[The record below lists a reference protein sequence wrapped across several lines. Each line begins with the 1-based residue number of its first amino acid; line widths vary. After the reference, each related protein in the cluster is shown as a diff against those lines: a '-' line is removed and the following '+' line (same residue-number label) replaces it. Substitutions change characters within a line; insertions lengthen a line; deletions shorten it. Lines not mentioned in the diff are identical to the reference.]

1 MADGMWKLH
10 ENGTF
15 ELVEPYKTWLRECKL
30 EGTKAWTNAVV
41 AYLEPR
47 CPYTSQ
53 QLVDELIKRNEQRA
67 EGKVVVFEEFV
78 LEALA
83 GDL

>member
-1 MADGMWKLH
+1 MADGMWKLLDD
-10 ENGTF
+10 GSF
-15 ELVEPYKTWLRECKL
+15 ELVEPYRTWLTECKV
-30 EGTKAWTNAVV
+30 EGTRAWVAAVV

-53 QLVDELIKRNEQRA
+53 ELVDELVKRNEERT
-67 EGKVVVFEEFV
+67 EGKVDVFEQFV
-78 LEALA
+78 LEALS